1 MTVDYVLD
9 ILHQMM
15 LLAGLLVL
23 PLLGLGMAIGLLVA
37 VFQAAT
43 HLQEATLNFLPKL
56 LVVGGVLFFAGGWYL
71 DQLLIFTTTVLT
83 EVARIAPGNF

>member
-15 LLAGLLVL
+15 ILAGMLVL

-37 VFQAAT
+37 IFQAAT
-43 HLQEATLNFLPKL
+43 QLQEATLNFLPKL
-56 LVVGGVLFFAGGWYL
+56 MVVGGVLFVAGGWYL
-71 DQLLIFTTTVLT
+71 DRLLIFTQTVLT
-83 EVARIAPGNF
+83 EVANIAPGNF

>member
-9 ILHQMM
+9 LLHQTMI
-15 LLAGLLVL
+15 LAGLLVL
-23 PLLGLGMAIGLLVA
+23 PLLGLGMAIGLIVA
-37 VFQAAT
+37 IFQAAT

-56 LVVGGVLFFAGGWYL
+56 MVVGGVLFVGGGWYL
-71 DQLLIFTTTVLT
+71 DRLLIFTRTVLT